1 MFADLSLAQLLMV
14 AAAAFG
20 AQIVGGIAG
29 YGTGLLMPL
38 ILVPL
43 IGAEAV
49 VPVVSLAAL
58 ISNPT
63 RAITFRKDIDRRKA
77 VIVVLCALPATA
89 VGAYWFTL
97 LTGRGALI
105 LIGCLLIVM
114 VPLRHLLR
122 RLRVR
127 LAGAGFAGA
136 SFGFGFLMGATPGTG
151 VVLLSILMAAGLA
164 GNQVIATDAAI
175 SALLG
180 VVRTGIYA
188 GFGALPWNMVFL
200 AVLIGAMATPGTLA
214 ARWISRR
221 FTAEFH
227 NGIFDVA
234 IVAGGVVLLWQAV
247 ND

>member
-1 MFADLSLAQLLMV
+1 MFSDLSLHQLLMV
-14 AAAAFG
+14 AAFSFG
-20 AQIVGGIAG
+20 TQIICGIAG

-38 ILVPL
+38 ILIPL

-49 VPVVSLAAL
+49 VPVISLAAL
-58 ISNPT
+58 ITNPT
-63 RAITFRKDIDRRKA
+63 RAITFWKDLDRHKA
-77 VIVVLCALPATA
+77 IFVTLCALPATA

-97 LTGRGALI
+97 LTGRGAQI

-114 VPLRHLLR
+114 VPLRYLLR

-151 VVLLSILMAAGLA
+151 VVLLSILMAAGLT
-164 GNQVIATDAAI
+164 GTQVIATDAAI

-188 GFGALPWNMVFL
+188 GFGALPLNMVFL
-200 AVLIGAMATPGTLA
+200 AVLIGAMATPGALTAL
-214 ARWISRR
+214 WVSRH

-227 NGIFDVA
+227 NRIFDIA
-234 IVAGGVVLLWQAV
+234 IVAGGAVLLWQV
-247 ND
+247 FN

>member
-1 MFADLSLAQLLMV
+1 MFTELSVDQLLMI
-14 AAAAFG
+14 AIFAFG
-20 AQIVGGIAG
+20 TQIVAGVAG

-49 VPVVSLAAL
+49 VPVISLAAL
-58 ISNPT
+58 ITNPT
-63 RAITFRKDIDRRKA
+63 RAITFWKDLDRGKA
-77 VIVVLCALPATA
+77 IFVTLCALPATA

-97 LTGRGALI
+97 LTGQGAQI

-114 VPLRHLLR
+114 VPLRYLLR
-122 RLRVR
+122 RMRVR
-127 LAGAGFAGA
+127 LTGAGFAGA

-151 VVLLSILMAAGLA
+151 VVLLSILMATGLT
-164 GNQVIATDAAI
+164 GTQVIATDAAI

-188 GFGALPWNMVFL
+188 GFGALPWNLVFL
-200 AVLIGAMATPGTLA
+200 SLLIGAMATPGTLT

-221 FTAEFH
+221 FTADFH
-227 NGIFDVA
+227 NGIFD
-234 IVAGGVVLLWQAV
+234 IVIVIGGAVLLWQVFA
-247 ND
+247 

>member
-1 MFADLSLAQLLMV
+1 MFADLSLEQLLMV
-14 AAAAFG
+14 AVFSFFT
-20 AQIVGGIAG
+20 QIVGGIAG
-29 YGTGLLMPL
+29 YGTGLLLPL

-43 IGAEAV
+43 IGAESV
-49 VPVVSLAAL
+49 VPVISLAAL
-58 ISNPT
+58 ITNPT
-63 RAITFRKDIDRRKA
+63 RALTFWKFLDRRKA
-77 VIVVLCALPATA
+77 VFVTLCALPATA

-97 LTGRGALI
+97 LTGRGAQI
-105 LIGCLLIVM
+105 LIGCLLIMM
-114 VPLRHLLR
+114 VPLRYLLR
-122 RLRVR
+122 RLQVR
-127 LAGAGFAGA
+127 LTGASFAGA

-151 VVLLSILMAAGLA
+151 IVLLSILMAAGLA

-188 GFGALPWNMVFL
+188 GFGALPWNLVFL
-200 AVLIGAMATPGTLA
+200 SVLIGAMATPGALT

-234 IVAGGVVLLWQAV
+234 IVLGGCVLLWQV
-247 ND
+247 FG